1 MVRGEREGEKEY
13 QNQQQTNQMNNLVMF
28 HSSRSGSSDTQ
39 QCHTI
44 QYIKILCWSE
54 KLVVLL
60 FDSFFSDLVNL
71 SFLFWFQNRFFVR
84 CDSIFFPLKWHL
96 FVQSTEQKKPNNFS
110 IKKELNKNHFIFFRL
125 IRYHGVS
132 SGMSSKKCTKA
143 KGKNIEIMRFISI
156 LWLQ

>member
-71 SFLFWFQNRFFVR
+71 SFFVLISK
-84 CDSIFFPLKWHL
+84 SIFRALRFHIFPAEVTFICAIDGTKR
-96 FVQSTEQKKPNNFS
+96 TEQFFHQKRTKQKPFHIFS
-110 IKKELNKNHFIFFRL
+110 VDSVSWRL
-125 IRYHGVS
+125 EWNVKQKVHKSQR
-132 SGMSSKKCTKA
+132 
-143 KGKNIEIMRFISI
+143 
-156 LWLQ
+156 